1 MIGLKDEKG
10 TKNLY
15 AKKEVTIALEGV
27 GSLQSFGSADPHTLN
42 SYDNT
47 TFETF
52 DGYVLAAIRSGFE
65 EGEIKVTITADD
77 CETKTVTIK
86 VKK

>member
-1 MIGLKDEKG
+1 MDTSSQCRVLGFE
-10 TKNLY
+10 
-15 AKKEVTIALEGV
+15 
-27 GSLQSFGSADPHTLN
+27 SADPHPLN

-52 DGYVLAAIRSGFE
+52 DGYVLAAIRAGFE
-65 EGEIKVTITADD
+65 EGEIKITITADD
-77 CETKTVTIK
+77 CETNIVTVN